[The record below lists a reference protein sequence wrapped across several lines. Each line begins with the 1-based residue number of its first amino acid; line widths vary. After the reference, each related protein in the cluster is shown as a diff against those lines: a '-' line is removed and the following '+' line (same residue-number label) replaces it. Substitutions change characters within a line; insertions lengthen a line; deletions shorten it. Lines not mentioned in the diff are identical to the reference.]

1 MNRAQSLIFA
11 AAVCAALA
19 WVGAYKFGPRLY
31 NRHRLAQLQGRQVY
45 DEKIDARAA
54 FDQALARANR
64 EHKRMLVIFGGNW
77 CQWCLSLDD
86 LMHQDDALREYVA
99 AHYVVLK
106 LDSQAG
112 KVLDEAWGFP
122 TRRGVPVL
130 VFVNEKGQL
139 EHVQETISLELWNGR
154 ILGHDPRRVLGVLQR
169 WS

>member
-1 MNRAQSLIFA
+1 MSRAQSLIFA

-19 WVGAYKFGPRLY
+19 LVGAIKFGPRMY

-45 DEKIDARAA
+45 DEKLDARAA
-54 FDQALARANR
+54 FDEALARANR
-64 EHKRMLVIFGGNW
+64 EHKHVLVIFGGNW

-86 LMHQDDALREYVA
+86 LLHEDASLRDYIA

-106 LDSQAG
+106 VDSQAG
-112 KVLDEAWGFP
+112 KALDEAWGFP

-130 VFVNEKGQL
+130 VFVDDKGAL
-139 EHVQETISLELWNGR
+139 KHVQETISLELWNGK
-154 ILGHDPRRVLGVLQR
+154 ILGHDPHRVLGVLQH